1 MITITELL
9 GGSEQIQILTGFLL
23 LFVLFVVRTLVAWT
37 DIDNVTFAV
46 VARSQLGIAMW
57 TIVSACTARDDFI
70 SEVLLADLTGILP
83 SAVVQVE
90 VSVVGSASGTVA
102 LIREI
107 LSTVDWL
114 DVVKSQDVFC
124 LELIRFGN
132 TDDWLFVDLEVR
144 VRDHRIRRNL
154 RFPNSL
160 VNEPE
165 VWLEILVQI
174 SDCEHCGI
182 DEIVEDW
189 IVDDLSHFIRYD
201 LQ

>member
-1 MITITELL
+1 MDAYR
-9 GGSEQIQILTGFLL
+9 L
-23 LFVLFVVRTLVAWT
+23 LFQGKSIQSGPFDAY
-37 DIDNVTFAV
+37 
-46 VARSQLGIAMW
+46 
-57 TIVSACTARDDFI
+57 
-70 SEVLLADLTGILP
+70 DLTSILP

-90 VSVVGSASGTVA
+90 VSVVGSAPGTVA

-107 LSTVDWL
+107 LSTIDWL

-174 SDCEHCGI
+174 SDCDHCGI

-189 IVDDLSHFIRYD
+189 IFDDLSHFIRYD